1 MQKFRK
7 LCLFFS
13 AIIALVLIVGLFLGN
28 MAVVKSGA
36 VGLAFFFSIGIGGIT
51 KFKGY
56 QYTSWIITAVIA
68 ALIYPNA
75 FLNWGAIDLQHP
87 WLILVVVQLV
97 MFGMGVQMRL
107 EDFNGLATSGKG
119 VMVGLLSQ
127 FSIMPLIGFLITGI
141 FNFEPEI
148 AAGVILI
155 GACSG
160 GLASNVMAYIAKAN
174 LMLSITVTAIATL
187 VAPLMTPL
195 LMKLL
200 AGTFIEID
208 FSGMMVQIIK
218 IVIVPIGAA
227 LLCDFLRKKATGKH
241 KSVMYSIAALGSIW
255 LIVLGLGVWNFFSNN
270 YSGVF
275 LSYIEIFSFLLAA
288 VIVGIIYYFLTEK
301 YKWLDDFMPYLS
313 MFGIVYFTAVTTA
326 AGREALLRIGFLL
339 FIASIIH
346 NTVGYFLGYWF
357 SRALKLD
364 QKAARS
370 LAFEVGMQNGG
381 MASGIAGTMGKL
393 GTLGLAAAVFSPWMN
408 VSGSILANY
417 WKRNPPKDKDPRNKT
432 LDKPGEIT
440 NAPAP

>member
-1 MQKFRK
+1 MQKLRK
-7 LCLFFS
+7 LCLVLS
-13 AIIALVLIVGLFLGN
+13 AIAVIVLIGGLFLGN
-28 MAVVKSGA
+28 STLIKAGSVTA
-36 VGLAFFFSIGIGGIT
+36 AFLISVGIGAIT
-51 KFKGY
+51 KLKGY

-68 ALIYPNA
+68 ALIYPSA
-75 FLNWGAIDLQHP
+75 FLNWGPVDLQHP

-119 VMVGLLSQ
+119 VIVGLLSQ
-127 FSIMPLIGFLITGI
+127 FSIMPLIGFLITAV

-160 GLASNVMAYIAKAN
+160 GLASNVMAYIANAN

-195 LMKLL
+195 MMKLL

-208 FSGMMVQIIK
+208 FSAMMMQIIK
-218 IVIVPIGAA
+218 IVLVPIGAA
-227 LLCDFLRKKATGKH
+227 LLCDLLRKKASKKQKEIIYGIGA
-241 KSVMYSIAALGSIW
+241 VGIIW
-255 LIVLGLGVWNFFSNN
+255 LIGLSLGGWSYFNSN
-270 YSGVF
+270 YSTTL

-288 VIVGIIYYFLTEK
+288 VIVGIVYYFLSGK
-301 YKWLDDFMPYLS
+301 YKKLDEFMPYLS

-326 AGREALLRIGFLL
+326 AGREALLRIGFML

-346 NTVGYFLGYWF
+346 NTAGYFLGYWF

-364 QKAARS
+364 QKSARS

-417 WKRNPPKDKDPRNKT
+417 WKRNPPKETRNKT
-432 LDKPGEIT
+432 LDKPEEVT
-440 NAPAP
+440 KAPAP

>member
-1 MQKFRK
+1 MQKIRK
-7 LCLFFS
+7 ASLLFS
-13 AIIALVLIVGLFLGN
+13 AIAILVFFVGLFLENFFLLKAGGVS
-28 MAVVKSGA
+28 A
-36 VGLAFFFSIGIGGIT
+36 AFFFSFGIGAI
-51 KFKGY
+51 KKLNGY
-56 QYTSWIITAVIA
+56 QYTSWILTAVIA
-68 ALIYPNA
+68 ALIYPSG
-75 FLNWGAIDLQHP
+75 FLNWGPIDLQHP
-87 WLILVVVQLV
+87 WLILGVVQLV

-119 VMVGLLSQ
+119 VIVGLLSQ
-127 FSIMPLIGFLITGI
+127 FSIMPLIGFMITGL
-141 FNFEPEI
+141 FDFEPEI

-208 FSGMMVQIIK
+208 FSGMMMQIIK

-227 LLCDFLRKKATGKH
+227 LLCDFLRKKASQKH
-241 KSVMYSIAALGSIW
+241 KKIVYGIGILGMVW
-255 LIVLGLGVWNFFSNN
+255 LIVLVLGGWNYFNINFS
-270 YSGVF
+270 GTV
-275 LSYIEIFSFLLAA
+275 LSYIEIVSFLLAA
-288 VIVGIIYYFLTEK
+288 IIVGVLYFFLTEK
-301 YKWLDDFMPYLS
+301 YKRLDDFMPYLS

-326 AGREALLRIGFLL
+326 AGREALLRIGLLL
-339 FIASIIH
+339 FLAAILH
-346 NTVGYFLGYWF
+346 NTAGYFLGYWF

-364 QKAARS
+364 QQSARS

-408 VSGSILANY
+408 ISGSILANY
-417 WKRNPPKDKDPRNKT
+417 WKQKMPKKSQKKS
-432 LDKPGEIT
+432 LEKPEEVT